1 MCLCTTGFLPKNNDI
16 EEGGT
21 AIKID
26 FDRAGRMQRASRDTY
41 RRVYDDEGR
50 YTMPKRPENR
60 LREKGREYFCP
71 MEVTGSF
78 EGTPTKPKYS
88 LKRYFQERLFGK
100 LDAIVESLEEDLNCK
115 IVVRSSGTELD
126 HIETTNCKL
135 TFVRNLFKETG
146 FLCHNPLNLPF

>member
-1 MCLCTTGFLPKNNDI
+1 MKQFKQAQILLLHNDEKWFYAIVVRTHNKYVPYLAVVPAANKTHHRSHVDKVMCLCTTGFLPKNNDI

-60 LREKGREYFCP
+60 LRGRVVNIF
-71 MEVTGSF
+71 VQW
-78 EGTPTKPKYS
+78 K
-88 LKRYFQERLFGK
+88 
-100 LDAIVESLEEDLNCK
+100 SLEVLKELQPN
-115 IVVRSSGTELD
+115 RSIL
-126 HIETTNCKL
+126 
-135 TFVRNLFKETG
+135 
-146 FLCHNPLNLPF
+146 